1 MRATLNG
8 VFLSKAFSSIL
19 VNMMVV
25 EWAKAKEDNLGSIII
40 LPSKVTNRRGTFGL
54 LIRRVEMTNFLK
66 SHREGRFSTATI
78 LLILITMA
86 FVPIM
91 GSAQETS
98 FVLARIFQNPSPNVG
113 DEFDHAVAID
123 GNNVLI
129 GAGMDDTIAEDA
141 GIAYLFD
148 VDTGQLLRARA
159 LLNRRNE

>member
-1 MRATLNG
+1 
-8 VFLSKAFSSIL
+8 
-19 VNMMVV
+19 
-25 EWAKAKEDNLGSIII
+25 
-40 LPSKVTNRRGTFGL
+40 
-54 LIRRVEMTNFLK
+54 MTNFRK
-66 SHREGRFSTATI
+66 SHREGRFATATI

-86 FVPIM
+86 FIPIM

-129 GAGMDDTIAEDA
+129 GAGLDDTIAEDA

-148 VDTGQLLRARA
+148 VNTGQLLRTFQNPMPDAGDHFGHGAAIDDNNVLIGALWDEERA
-159 LLNRRNE
+159 VYSGVFYLFVTDASPTT